1 MSTVE
6 GTLTDVAQVLK
17 SYGTDG
23 SLMISFPEDLR
34 EHLEK
39 EEPVWLFYDGLP
51 VPFFVDTL
59 EPKGNKKAI
68 VKFTDIDTQDAAEE
82 AVGRKIYIQAEEAE
96 DADGEFS
103 LEHLTGFT
111 IYNQKKKKV
120 GTLGAVL
127 DFSGNICFELAESG
141 ALIPFHDD
149 LLLGFDPEAGIIE
162 LEITDGLL

>member
-6 GTLTDVAQVLK
+6 SSLVDVAQVLK

-39 EEPVWLFYDGLP
+39 DEPVWLFYDGLP

-59 EPKGNKKAI
+59 ESKGNKKAI
-68 VKFTDIDTQDAAEE
+68 VKFTDIDSMDAAEE
-82 AVGRKIYIQAEEAE
+82 IVGRRIYINDTEAA
-96 DADGEFS
+96 DTDGEFS
-103 LEHLTGFT
+103 LDHLVGFT

-162 LEITDGLL
+162 MEITDGLL